1 MEFPMLRTAF
11 KITLIFLSSLIF
23 GCQYQQINQS
33 AVLNSDPEFSSM
45 LSKAELCI
53 SKNTDTSQCYQKAFP
68 QRCRNFASEMNSE
81 RSTTRA
87 KLNNCI
93 SACQQ
98 ATVVSRSLGACS
110 TIL

>member
-1 MEFPMLRTAF
+1 MLRTAF

-33 AVLNSDPEFSSM
+33 PVLSSDLEFTSM
-45 LSKAELCI
+45 LSKAESCI
-53 SKNTDTSQCYQKAFP
+53 SNNSNSGQCYQKAFP
-68 QRCRNFASEMNSE
+68 QRCRNFATEMNSE
-81 RSTTRA
+81 RSTTRE

-98 ATVVSRSLGACS
+98 ATIASRSLGACS